1 MKRNFLLLS
10 AVFFFSLQAGPAVP
24 VIRME
29 QTDER
34 PKVAET
40 GKLTEFDSSGKSSAP
55 RGSAAGRLAD
65 GKDFQWQPSQLAGRA
80 TGGADLPEIL
90 LSADESL
97 LVMIERI
104 GGEDKPNSTRL
115 ILVSLRDKKIIRAV
129 TLKERRITAAAFIP
143 GTDTL
148 IAAESAQP
156 EFGRSHALVK
166 IDLKRGKVSAPSRPE
181 NDAVTSLC
189 TDGEKVWY
197 TVKSITM
204 IRELRLDALSAEP
217 ASVRTQAPD
226 PRIAISPDGN
236 RLAAFGRGVCEIF
249 KTAAEGPA
257 ALQQSFRTEGNF
269 SPTQILILDD
279 SASSLVLF
287 EPAGQAIL
295 YLNGNPKTLTEKCGP
310 VAAFFKEE
318 NMLLLG
324 LLKNDAIAKIPLPGG
339 EPEGKP
345 VVPGKLKPASRNGNL
360 KLLALSGTPA
370 RAVLVDSRAN
380 VMLLEITKRRWRKFP
395 VLTVD
400 KTGFR

>member
-1 MKRNFLLLS
+1 MKRIFLPLA
-10 AVFFFSLQAGPAVP
+10 AVFFCSLPAGPAVP

-29 QTDER
+29 ETDER

-40 GKLTEFDSSGKSSAP
+40 GKLTEFESSGKSSSP
-55 RGSAAGRLAD
+55 RGSAAGRLAA
-65 GKDFQWQPSQLAGRA
+65 GKDFRWTPSQIEGRA
-80 TGGADLPEIL
+80 TGGADIREIL

-97 LVMIERI
+97 LVMAERI
-104 GGEDKPNSTRL
+104 GGENKPNSTRF

-156 EFGRSHALVK
+156 EFGRDNALVR
-166 IDLKRGKVSAPSRPE
+166 IDLKRGKISAPSRSEEAP
-181 NDAVTSLC
+181 VTSLC

-197 TVKSITM
+197 TVKDSTM
-204 IRELRLDALSAEP
+204 IRELRLDAFSAEP
-217 ASVRTQAPD
+217 GSVRTRATD
-226 PRIAISPDGN
+226 PRVSLSPDGS
-236 RLAAFGRGVCEIF
+236 RLVAFGKGMCEIF
-249 KTAAEGPA
+249 KTSADNLA
-257 ALQQSFRTEGNF
+257 ALQQSFETAGTF
-269 SPTQILILDD
+269 SPAQILVLDD
-279 SASSLVLF
+279 RASSLVLV
-287 EPAGQAIL
+287 EPAKQAAL
-295 YLNGNPKTLTEKCGP
+295 YLNGSSKTLTEKCGP

-324 LLKNDAIAKIPLPGG
+324 LLKNDAIAKIPLPGA

-380 VMLLEITKRRWRKFP
+380 VMLLEITKRRWKKTP

>member
-1 MKRNFLLLS
+1 MKRIFLLLS
-10 AVFFFSLQAGPAVP
+10 TVFFYSLQAGPALP
-24 VIRME
+24 AIRME

-40 GKLTEFDSSGKSSAP
+40 GKLTEFESSGKNSSP
-55 RGSAAGRLAD
+55 RGSAAGRLAA
-65 GKDFQWQPSQLAGRA
+65 GKDFQWQPSQIEGRA
-80 TGGADLPEIL
+80 TGGADIRELL

-97 LVMIERI
+97 LVMMERI
-104 GGEDKPNSTRL
+104 GGENKPNSTRF

-148 IAAESAQP
+148 VAAESAQP
-156 EFGRSHALVK
+156 EFGRDTALVK
-166 IDLKRGKVSAPSRPE
+166 IDLKRGKISAASRPE
-181 NDAVTSLC
+181 KDAVTSLC

-197 TVKSITM
+197 TVKNSTM
-204 IRELRLDALSAEP
+204 IRELRLDGFSAEP
-217 ASVRTQAPD
+217 GSVRTRAAAPG
-226 PRIAISPDGN
+226 IALSPDGS
-236 RLAAFGRGVCEIF
+236 RLVAFGRGVCEIF
-249 KTAAEGPA
+249 KTSPDSPA
-257 ALQQSFRTEGNF
+257 ALQQSFETAGNF
-269 SPTQILILDD
+269 SPAQVLVLDD
-279 SASSLVLF
+279 SASSIVLL
-287 EPAGQAIL
+287 EPAGQAVL
-295 YLNGNPKTLTEKCGP
+295 YLGGSPKTLTEKCAP

-324 LLKNDAIAKIPLPGG
+324 LLKNDAIIKIPLPGA

-380 VMLLEITKRRWRKFP
+380 VMLLEITKRRWKKTP
-395 VLTVD
+395 ILTVN